1 MTLARSPASHLT
13 GEGHALSSIYIYF
26 CCTFAA
32 VQSLSSFLIYYPA
45 KPSAPHL
52 LAAVQLALGARIQM
66 PCGSPPPPVPN
77 PHNPD
82 ISACTGFNSLFYF
95 ISYFPLYPYSP
106 IPLSPYTY
114 PPIPYNPIPLF
125 PNTLYPMFP
134 HGTHATPFPDSM
146 QN

>member
-66 PCGSPPPPVPN
+66 PCGSPHPPSPTPTTRTSVHALDSIP
-77 PHNPD
+77 
-82 ISACTGFNSLFYF
+82 YF
-95 ISYFPLYPYSP
+95 TLSP
-106 IPLSPYTY
+106 ISPYT
-114 PPIPYNPIPLF
+114 PIAL
-125 PNTLYPMFP
+125 
-134 HGTHATPFPDSM
+134 
-146 QN
+146 